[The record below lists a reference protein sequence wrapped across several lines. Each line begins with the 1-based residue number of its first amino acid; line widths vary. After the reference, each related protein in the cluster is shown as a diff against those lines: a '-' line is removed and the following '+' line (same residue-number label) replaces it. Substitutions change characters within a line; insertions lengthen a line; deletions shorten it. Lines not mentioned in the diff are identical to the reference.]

1 MSMRRRQFIAGVAG
15 SVAFPL
21 AGRAL
26 PANMPVV
33 GVLSFNSAGP
43 MMVSR
48 IDGFLQGLS
57 ELHYVADQNVA
68 IEYRWAEFHND
79 RLPALADDLVRRQVA
94 VIATF
99 NRLTALAA
107 KAATATI
114 PIVFGVGDDPVKVGL
129 VASMNRPGGNATGV
143 SMFTTELDAKR
154 LGLLGEMVPAGKA
167 VGLLINPNNASGENQ
182 LREVQSAAGSLGLE
196 LHVGRVS
203 GDTDIDAAFE
213 SMVHAGARMLLV
225 AADPF
230 FVGRRDKLVAL
241 AARHGLPSMWE
252 WPEFV
257 EGGGLMSYGTS
268 IIDTFH
274 QVGVYTGRILKGE
287 NPADLPVIRPV
298 KFELV
303 INLKTAKTLGI
314 EVPATLLARADRV
327 IE

>member
-1 MSMRRRQFIAGVAG
+1 MRVRRRQFIAGVAG

-26 PANMPVV
+26 PANVPVV

-43 MMVSR
+43 MMASR
-48 IDGFLQGLS
+48 IDGFLRGLS
-57 ELHYVADQNVA
+57 ELQYVVDRNVA
-68 IEYRWAEFHND
+68 IEYRWAEFHED
-79 RLPALADDLVRRQVA
+79 RLTALADDLVRRQVA

-99 NRLTALAA
+99 SRPTALAA

-114 PIVFGVGDDPVKVGL
+114 PVVFSVGDDPVKSGL
-129 VASMNRPGGNATGV
+129 VASLNRPGGNATGV
-143 SMFTTELDAKR
+143 SMFSGELAAKR
-154 LGLLGEMVPAGKA
+154 LDLLREMVPARKE
-167 VGLLINPNNASGENQ
+167 VGLLINPSTVSGERQ
-182 LREVQSAAGSLGLE
+182 LRETQNAAGSLGLQ

-203 GDTDIDAAFE
+203 GDADIDGAFE

-241 AARHGLPSMWE
+241 ADKHSLPSIWE

-257 EGGGLMSYGTS
+257 EGGGFMSYGTS
-268 IIDTFH
+268 IIDTFR
-274 QVGVYTGRILKGE
+274 QVGVYTGRVLKGE
-287 NPADLPVIRPV
+287 KPSDLPVIRPV

>member
-1 MSMRRRQFIAGVAG
+1 
-15 SVAFPL
+15 
-21 AGRAL
+21 
-26 PANMPVV
+26 VV

-43 MMVSR
+43 MMASR
-48 IDGFLQGLS
+48 IDGFLRGLS
-57 ELHYVADQNVA
+57 ELHYVVDQNVA
-68 IEYRWAEFHND
+68 IEYRWAEFHDD
-79 RLPALADDLVRRQVA
+79 RLPALADDLVKRQVA

-99 NRLTALAA
+99 NRLTALAT

-114 PIVFGVGDDPVKVGL
+114 PIVFGVGDDPVKMGL

-143 SMFTTELDAKR
+143 SMFSSELVAKR
-154 LGLLGEMVPAGKA
+154 LGLLREMVPAGKA
-167 VGLLINPNNASGENQ
+167 VGLLVNPNTANGENQ
-182 LREVQSAAGSLGLE
+182 LREAQTAAGSLGLQ
-196 LHVGRVS
+196 LHAGRVS
-203 GDTDIDAAFE
+203 SDTDIDAAFE
-213 SMVHAGARMLLV
+213 SLVNAGARMLLV

-241 AARHGLPSMWE
+241 AAKHSMPSMWE

-268 IIDTFH
+268 IIDTFR
-274 QVGVYTGRILKGE
+274 QVGVYTGRVLKGE
-287 NPADLPVIRPV
+287 KPSDLPVIRPV

-303 INLKTAKTLGI
+303 INLKTAKTLGV